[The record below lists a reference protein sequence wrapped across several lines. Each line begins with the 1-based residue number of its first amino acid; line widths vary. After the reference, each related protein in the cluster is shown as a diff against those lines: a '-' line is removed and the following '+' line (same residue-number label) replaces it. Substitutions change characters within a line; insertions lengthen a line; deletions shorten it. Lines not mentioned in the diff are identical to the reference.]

1 MSNSTNVEKNKN
13 SKKFDIITILDKS
26 KRARILFLISLG
38 ISGLGIRLY
47 FFPYDVPLFD
57 DSQGYFWYAID
68 MSILN
73 QLPSGH
79 SIINNGWP
87 SFLSIIFQLMDS
99 NNFLDYHNIQR
110 FVGSIF
116 SVATIIPVYF
126 LCSRYFKKSYSLLG
140 AALFIFEPR
149 LIQNSSLGT
158 PESMYIFLM
167 ATLLCLFLSHNFKK
181 IYLAFG
187 IVALLALAR
196 YEGLLMIIPISAV
209 FFIRFRRQKKDLIKY
224 AICISIFILILVSMA
239 YLRNETMGQDGFVSH
254 ISAGPTYYQK
264 SIQENSSTLADFLY
278 LGSINLIKYL
288 GWAQIPSFIIFVPLG
303 IILIF
308 KDIDYKK
315 IIIILS
321 ILIMLIPAFYGYSR
335 GFQEIKYLYV
345 LYPIFCVLACFTFKL
360 LVEKFNR
367 KNLIFCMIIGGIILS
382 SVVFTEW
389 KSMDREHYLEAYEIL
404 TELPQ
409 KEMKINQ
416 EFGTYGGE
424 ITYFHWLRLHDVDE
438 FPILKKEL
446 PENKVKTTKRPQLYG
461 EDVMKDQ
468 KAQEYHNI
476 EIDNLRDYFQ
486 VLEKQ
491 KITHLILDQ
500 AVIGQLINDE
510 LRLHLRDIF
519 SHENKYPF
527 LVKEYDSKEN
537 GFNYH
542 VKLFKIDYDLY
553 NDWINGAGKFL
564 VSVIAII

>member
-1 MSNSTNVEKNKN
+1 
-13 SKKFDIITILDKS
+13 
-26 KRARILFLISLG
+26 
-38 ISGLGIRLY
+38 
-47 FFPYDVPLFD
+47 
-57 DSQGYFWYAID
+57 
-68 MSILN
+68 
-73 QLPSGH
+73 
-79 SIINNGWP
+79 
-87 SFLSIIFQLMDS
+87 
-99 NNFLDYHNIQR
+99 
-110 FVGSIF
+110 
-116 SVATIIPVYF
+116 
-126 LCSRYFKKSYSLLG
+126 
-140 AALFIFEPR
+140 
-149 LIQNSSLGT
+149 
-158 PESMYIFLM
+158 
-167 ATLLCLFLSHNFKK
+167 
-181 IYLAFG
+181 
-187 IVALLALAR
+187 
-196 YEGLLMIIPISAV
+196 MIIPLSVV
-209 FFIRFRRQKKDLIKY
+209 FFIRFRKQKKDLIKY
-224 AICISIFILILVSMA
+224 TICMSIFILILVPMA
-239 YLRNETMGQDGFVSH
+239 YLKNETAGQDGFVSH
-254 ISAGPTYYQK
+254 IAAAPMHYQAA
-264 SIQENSSTLADFLY
+264 IQENISTLADFLY

-446 PENKVKTTKRPQLYG
+446 PENKVKITKRPNLYG

-553 NDWINGAGKFL
+553 NDWINEN
-564 VSVIAII
+564 